1 MMNRKWL
8 LGWGV
13 VASLGVAL
21 AAQDD
26 APLKSNDVPEDA
38 LMRAKL
44 ASTQDV
50 VEGLVQKDFQQI
62 STAAAGLLSM
72 CRGEEW
78 ETHPDPTYQAYR
90 DQLQRQSK
98 KLLDQAGVRNLDG
111 ATYAYLGVLST
122 CVDCHSHCRDV
133 LRIAA
138 DEPDLIPIPT
148 TSDSNGAVTR

>member
-1 MMNRKWL
+1 MKMRWWL
-8 LGWGV
+8 SCGA
-13 VASLGVAL
+13 VAGLGVAL
-21 AAQDD
+21 VAQDA
-26 APLKSNDVPEDA
+26 APPTSREVPEDA

-78 ETHPDPTYQAYR
+78 ESHPDPTYQAYR

-138 DEPDLIPIPT
+138 DEPELIPIPT
-148 TSDSNGAVTR
+148 AVDSKGAVTR